1 MGTRRTHQEDL
12 RRPACGAASPPKLGA
27 AGIKVDRRMLGESGR
42 RPRHLRSGT
51 IAGLPVHRGPY
62 ARRAQWMLPESCHPR
77 PTGCGRSE
85 TVASVG
91 YADANLSRTENRR
104 GDRALEPCWTSSAPS
119 RSSSWPVLARAC
131 GGSLN
136 SVGSGADEDRLA
148 ALLHGHLWAA
158 LMASQGNDASGTPDS
173 LAGTRPR

>member
-12 RRPACGAASPPKLGA
+12 RRPVCGAASPPKLGA

-77 PTGCGRSE
+77 PTGCGRVRTFA
-85 TVASVG
+85 TVSYQVG
-91 YADANLSRTENRR
+91 RDERQVQTRQATPRRAAADPEL
-104 GDRALEPCWTSSAPS
+104 
-119 RSSSWPVLARAC
+119 
-131 GGSLN
+131 
-136 SVGSGADEDRLA
+136 
-148 ALLHGHLWAA
+148 
-158 LMASQGNDASGTPDS
+158 
-173 LAGTRPR
+173 

>member
-1 MGTRRTHQEDL
+1 VFSWGLTWYRRQRAVQFMGTRRTHQEDL

-77 PTGCGRSE
+77 PTGCGR
-85 TVASVG
+85 T
-91 YADANLSRTENRR
+91 
-104 GDRALEPCWTSSAPS
+104 RAYP
-119 RSSSWPVLARAC
+119 
-131 GGSLN
+131 
-136 SVGSGADEDRLA
+136 
-148 ALLHGHLWAA
+148 
-158 LMASQGNDASGTPDS
+158 NDC
-173 LAGTRPR
+173 